1 MKGLGFSLPLH
12 HESRHHPP
20 LCIQTVNMPS
30 DHSCSKLY
38 NCTLSLFSSNTCLS
52 IPPAQ
57 LIKTV
62 YMQRISTGN
71 LMSMAVFDL
80 KSHSNNTF
88 TKPYFA
94 MENQKE
100 SLNVDQ
106 EALLR
111 GEVACNYK
119 RTVIYLF

>member
-1 MKGLGFSLPLH
+1 MS
-12 HESRHHPP
+12 
-20 LCIQTVNMPS
+20 
-30 DHSCSKLY
+30 
-38 NCTLSLFSSNTCLS
+38 SSNTCLP

-57 LIKTV
+57 LIRTV
-62 YMQRISTGN
+62 LMQRISTGN

-80 KSHSNNTF
+80 KSHSIKPI
-88 TKPYFA
+88 TKRYFA

-106 EALLR
+106 EALLW
-111 GEVACNYK
+111 GELACNYK